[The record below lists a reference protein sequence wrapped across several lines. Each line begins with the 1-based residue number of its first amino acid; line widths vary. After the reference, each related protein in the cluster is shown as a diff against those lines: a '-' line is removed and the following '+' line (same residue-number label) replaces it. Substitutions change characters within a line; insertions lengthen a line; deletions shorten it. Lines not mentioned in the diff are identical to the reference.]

1 MGMELGMYTFG
12 DVGDASPGQRIR
24 EVLERVRLAEEVGL
38 DYVGIGEH
46 HRPDYAISSPSTV
59 IAAALAQT
67 SRITVG
73 SAVTVLS
80 TEDPVRV
87 YQQFTTMDLLSQG
100 RVELLA
106 GRGSFIESYPL
117 FGASLD
123 DYDELYDE
131 KIQLLLRLD
140 AERADHVAG
149 AVPAGA
155 RRRPGAPPPATASTC
170 AIAVATGGNPQS
182 SVRAG
187 LLGLPISYAIIGGQ
201 PAQFAPLV
209 DLYRRAHAQS
219 GHAAADAVRVRRRA
233 WASSPTDGKAARDFF
248 YPYWLESMRRISS
261 ERGFPM
267 PNRISYESQAA
278 RGGAYFVGEP
288 EQVAERI
295 VALHGVLHHD
305 RQSFQMDLSGVPQ
318 TESLRSIEL
327 LGHRGRAPGPRGPGS
342 VHPARLVGPHRQL
355 DAVPGAELVHEAAQV
370 RLHGAQADVQLVGD
384 LGVRPPAGHRDAAP
398 PPRARSAAPRA
409 AGPGC
414 ASRWRRT
421 RRAAAP

>member
-1 MGMELGMYTFG
+1 MYTFG
-12 DVGDASPGQRIR
+12 DVGDASPGQRLR
-24 EVLERVRLAEEVGL
+24 EVLERIRLAEEVGL
-38 DYVGIGEH
+38 DYAGIGEH

-87 YQQFTTMDLLSQG
+87 YQQFTTMDLLSEG

-117 FGASLD
+117 FGASLQ

-140 AERADHVAG
+140 AAERITWQG
-149 AVPAGA
+149 RFRPALDDA
-155 RRRPGAPPPATASTC
+155 LVLPRPHGEQLR
-170 AIAVATGGNPQS
+170 IAVATGGNPQS

-219 GHAAADAVRVRRRA
+219 EHPHAAPFVSVAGMGFLAD
-233 WASSPTDGKAARDFF
+233 DGKAARDFF
-248 YPYWLESMRRISS
+248 YPYWLETMRRISS

-295 VALHGVLHHD
+295 VALHGVLGHD
-305 RQSFQMDLSGVPQ
+305 RQAFQMDLSGVPQ
-318 TESLRSIEL
+318 AESLRSIEL
-327 LGHRGRAPGPRGPGS
+327 LGTQVAP
-342 VHPARLVGPHRQL
+342 LV
-355 DAVPGAELVHEAAQV
+355 
-370 RLHGAQADVQLVGD
+370 
-384 LGVRPPAGHRDAAP
+384 RDAL
-398 PPRARSAAPRA
+398 
-409 AGPGC
+409 G
-414 ASRWRRT
+414 
-421 RRAAAP
+421 

>member
-1 MGMELGMYTFG
+1 M
-12 DVGDASPGQRIR
+12 
-24 EVLERVRLAEEVGL
+24 LERVRLAEEVGL

-87 YQQFTTMDLLSQG
+87 YQQFTTMDLLSEG

-140 AERADHVAG
+140 AAERITWQG
-149 AVPAGA
+149 RFRPALDDA
-155 RRRPGAPPPATASTC
+155 LVLPRPHGEHLR
-170 AIAVATGGNPQS
+170 IAVATGGNPQS

-219 GHAAADAVRVRRRA
+219 GHAAVRRRSCPSPA

-305 RQSFQMDLSGVPQ
+305 RQAFQMDLSGVPQ
-318 TESLRSIEL
+318 AESLRSIEL
-327 LGHRGRAPGPRGPGS
+327 LGTRSRPWCARRWVSPSGPTRRPTS
-342 VHPARLVGPHRQL
+342 PARRGS
-355 DAVPGAELVHEAAQV
+355 G
-370 RLHGAQADVQLVGD
+370 
-384 LGVRPPAGHRDAAP
+384 
-398 PPRARSAAPRA
+398 
-409 AGPGC
+409 
-414 ASRWRRT
+414 
-421 RRAAAP
+421 RRACP

>member
-1 MGMELGMYTFG
+1 MELGLYTFG
-12 DVGDASPGQRIR
+12 DVHPDPVSGARVSPGQRIR

-87 YQQFTTMDLLSQG
+87 YQQFTTMDLLSEG

-131 KIQLLLRLD
+131 KIQLLLKLD
-140 AERADHVAG
+140 EAERITWQG
-149 AVPAGA
+149 RFRPALDDA
-155 RRRPGAPPPATASTC
+155 LVLPRPFGEHLR
-170 AIAVATGGNPQS
+170 IAVATGGNPQS

-187 LLGLPISYAIIGGQ
+187 VLGLPISYAIIGGQ
-201 PAQFAPLV
+201 PASFAPLV
-209 DLYRRAHAQS
+209 DLYRRAHEQS
-219 GHAAADAVRVRRRA
+219 GHDESARFVSVAGMGFVAD
-233 WASSPTDGKAARDFF
+233 DGKAARDYF
-248 YPYWLESMRRISS
+248 YPYWFESMRRISS

-278 RGGAYFVGEP
+278 RGGAYFIGEP
-288 EQVAERI
+288 EQIAERI

-305 RQSFQMDLSGVPQ
+305 RQAFQMDLSGVPQ
-318 TESLRSIEL
+318 KESLRSIEL
-327 LGHRGRAPGPRGPGS
+327 LGTQVAP
-342 VHPARLVGPHRQL
+342 LVR
-355 DAVPGAELVHEAAQV
+355 EA
-370 RLHGAQADVQLVGD
+370 
-384 LGVRPPAGHRDAAP
+384 LGQSIRPD
-398 PPRARSAAPRA
+398 S
-409 AGPGC
+409 
-414 ASRWRRT
+414 
-421 RRAAAP
+421 